1 MNLLDAA
8 AVVLADAGGV
18 LHYQEIVHR
27 ILQRGLWQTEGRT
40 PSRTMNAGLV
50 TDIKKRGPA
59 SRFQHLGPGMFT
71 LRPGN
76 AAVVSPERDES
87 TAKSSSTKKMLSFTD
102 AAEHVLEHFG
112 KKHPMHY
119 RHITE
124 RALELGVV
132 TTEGKTPEATMYA
145 QILTE
150 IDRNIRRGEPARF
163 VKYGKGLVGLSKW
176 TGVGLGT
183 QIEQHNAAVR
193 KRLHGH
199 LHAMKPDEFEV
210 LVGALLGH
218 LGFAEVTVTSK
229 SGDGGIDVRGT
240 LVVGDVIRTRMA
252 VQVKRWKQNV
262 QKPTVQQV
270 RGSLGAHDQGL
281 IITTSDFSSG
291 AKEEAERSDAIP
303 VALMNG
309 EQFVALLVEHGIGIY
324 RSSYE
329 LIELST
335 NGESEEN

>member
-8 AVVLADAGGV
+8 AIVLADAGGA
-18 LHYQEIVHR
+18 LHYQEIVQR

-40 PSRTMNAGLV
+40 PARTMNAGLV
-50 TDIKKRGPA
+50 TDIKKRGA
-59 SRFQHLGPGMFT
+59 KSRFQHVGPGMFT
-71 LRPGN
+71 LSSGN
-76 AAVVSPERDES
+76 AMIVSVAGNES
-87 TAKSSSTKKMLSFTD
+87 ITDSISAKETLSFTD
-102 AAEHVLEHFG
+102 AAEHVLERFG

-119 RHITE
+119 RQITE
-124 RALELGVV
+124 KALELGVV
-132 TTEGKTPEATMYA
+132 STEGKTPEATMYA

-163 VKYGKGLVGLSKW
+163 AKYGKGMVGLNRW
-176 TGVGLGT
+176 TGAGLGT

-193 KRLHGH
+193 KQLHGRLH
-199 LHAMKPDEFEV
+199 LMKPDEFEV
-210 LVGALLGH
+210 LVGSLLGR
-218 LGFAEVTVTSK
+218 LGFVEVTVTSK

-303 VALMNG
+303 VALMSG
-309 EQFVALLVEHGIGIY
+309 DQLVALLVEHGIGIH

-335 NGESEEN
+335 NGDSEGG